1 MKKDTFV
8 VRNGYDGEKCFVHAR
23 SCFDGSIVLMTAQ
36 YLFVRGSD
44 LFDGIY
50 SSVKHRRNDSS
61 VLYIPKDILTLCIS
75 KQEELKQL
83 PPAVSQD
90 RGFSYPSLITGFLL

>member
-1 MKKDTFV
+1 MKTDTYV

-50 SSVKHRRNDSS
+50 SSVSLDEGKTWSEFKPQEGLAPVIDGDIITVPCDATPMYHK
-61 VLYIPKDILTLCIS
+61 IPTKFC
-75 KQEELKQL
+75 
-83 PPAVSQD
+83 
-90 RGFSYPSLITGFLL
+90 F